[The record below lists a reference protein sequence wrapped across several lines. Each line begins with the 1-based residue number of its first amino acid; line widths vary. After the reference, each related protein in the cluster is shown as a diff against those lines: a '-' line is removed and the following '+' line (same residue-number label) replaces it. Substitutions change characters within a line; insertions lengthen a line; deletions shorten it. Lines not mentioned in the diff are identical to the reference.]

1 MLKKRIKL
9 DSLIRNLLNDLS
21 VKKNDKILFHSIY
34 SWYIFQFNQKKSEQK
49 DIMHKLLKNL
59 INHVGKKGTVL
70 IPTYNYD
77 FPKNKKFD
85 RKKSFFLKSV
95 FLGNT

>member
-21 VKKNDKILFHSIY
+21 VKKNDKILFHSNIAG
-34 SWYIFQFNQKKSEQK
+34 IFQFNQKKSEQK

-77 FPKNKKFD
+77 FPKIRNLTG
-85 RKKSFFLKSV
+85 RNLFLKSV